1 MWFTLSEVREV
12 LDVMGGL
19 VCVEVVDMVV
29 MRVVKDLSS
38 QYVRASKFSFFSALD
53 QLSSTLFGI
62 GVNLLIKVN
71 TLHSGQLVFYPKLQ
85 TKSLL

>member
-1 MWFTLSEVREV
+1 M
-12 LDVMGGL
+12 MGGL

-71 TLHSGQLVFYPKLQ
+71 SLEGGQLVLCPKLQ
-85 TKSLL
+85 MKSLL

>member
-1 MWFTLSEVREV
+1 
-12 LDVMGGL
+12 MGGL
-19 VCVEVVDMVV
+19 VCVEVVDVVV

-38 QYVRASKFSFFSALD
+38 QYVRASKFGFFSALD

-71 TLHSGQLVFYPKLQ
+71 SLQGGQLVLYPKLQ
-85 TKSLL
+85 MKSLL